1 MAKNE
6 IPKISD
12 FPFLGLC
19 DGFAKVSN
27 IAYMSEQIPPQVS
40 HLMSAESPTRKGP
53 SLSCTS
59 CPRTSNI
66 FGFSGGTGRGEECYC
81 RAEAECEQ

>member
-19 DGFAKVSN
+19 DGFAKVFVN
-27 IAYMSEQIPPQVS
+27 QNKLILVINEDMAVVLNTEIVS
-40 HLMSAESPTRKGP
+40 R
-53 SLSCTS
+53 
-59 CPRTSNI
+59 
-66 FGFSGGTGRGEECYC
+66 F
-81 RAEAECEQ
+81 

>member
-19 DGFAKVSN
+19 DGFAKVVDSS
-27 IAYMSEQIPPQVS
+27 IMQGVPVIMSTPHFLDGDPELAAAIDGIQPVHDKHVTYLHVEP
-40 HLMSAESPTRKGP
+40 L
-53 SLSCTS
+53 
-59 CPRTSNI
+59 
-66 FGFSGGTGRGEECYC
+66 SGGDITWH
-81 RAEAECEQ
+81 AS